1 MRRVEGPHA
10 AVVGSRRA
18 CVRRLVAVGVTVG
31 AALAAGRPRIAS
43 ATVAST
49 PPAPARAAGAWRGG
63 WPDARPVPGGIVLL
77 PLGAAPQR
85 PRAWYGE
92 HEVLVAGSDDAWTA
106 VVGIP
111 LSAAPGPQEVRVGHG
126 ASARALAFDVHPH
139 PYAEQ
144 RLTVPPRHVDL
155 SPADLARHERERA
168 HQAQVA
174 ATRSPAVPE
183 RLRMDLPVRGVRTGS
198 FGSRRVFN
206 GQPRAP
212 HNGMDIAAP
221 VGTAVAAPLPGQVID
236 TGDYFFN
243 GRTVWVDHGSGLLTM
258 MCHLSAI
265 DVRIGD
271 TVAAGQRLGAVGATG
286 RVTGPH
292 LHWSVAL
299 NRAWVDPALF
309 LASVGEAPAQPR

>member
-1 MRRVEGPHA
+1 MSRAEHLP
-10 AVVGSRRA
+10 AVAVGSRRA
-18 CVRRLVAVGVTVG
+18 CVRRLVVVG
-31 AALAAGRPRIAS
+31 AALAAGRPRIS
-43 ATVAST
+43 TATAMST
-49 PPAPARAAGAWRGG
+49 PSTPADSAGSLRGD
-63 WPDARPVPGGIVLL
+63 WPTARPVPGGIVLL
-77 PLGAAPQR
+77 PLGAALQR
-85 PRAWYGE
+85 PRAWYQE
-92 HEVLVAGSDDAWTA
+92 RELLVSGSQGAWTA

-111 LSAAPGPQEVRVGHG
+111 LSASPGRQEIRVGQG
-126 ASARALAFDVHPH
+126 ADARALAFDVRAH

-155 SPADLARHERERA
+155 SPDDLARHERERA
-168 HQAQVA
+168 HLAHVA
-174 ATRSPAVPE
+174 ATHSPTVPA
-183 RLRMDLPVRGVRTGS
+183 RLRMDPPVAGVRTGS

-221 VGTAVAAPLPGQVID
+221 VGTAVVAPLAGQVID

-243 GRTVWVDHGSGLLTM
+243 GRTVWVDHGSGLLSM
-258 MCHLSAI
+258 MCHLIAI
-265 DVRIGD
+265 DVRAGEL
-271 TVAAGQRLGAVGATG
+271 VAAGQRLGAVGATG

-309 LASVGEAPAQPR
+309 LARGGEPPAPAR

>member
-1 MRRVEGPHA
+1 MA
-10 AVVGSRRA
+10 GS
-18 CVRRLVAVGVTVG
+18 
-31 AALAAGRPRIAS
+31 
-43 ATVAST
+43 
-49 PPAPARAAGAWRGG
+49 WRDG
-63 WPDARPVPGGIVLL
+63 WPDARAVPGGIVLL

-92 HEVLVAGSDDAWTA
+92 HEVLVVGSDDAWTA

-126 ASARALAFDVHPH
+126 ADARNLAFDVQPH

-155 SPADLARHERERA
+155 SPADLARHERERIHLA
-168 HQAQVA
+168 RVA
-174 ATRSPAVPE
+174 ATHSPVVPA
-183 RLRMDLPVRGVRTGS
+183 RLRMDLPVTGVRTGS

-221 VGTAVAAPLPGQVID
+221 VGTPVAAPLPGQVID

-265 DVRIGD
+265 DVRVGEP
-271 TVAAGQRLGAVGATG
+271 VAAGQRLGAVGATG

-309 LASVGEAPAQPR
+309 LAGEGEPPARPR